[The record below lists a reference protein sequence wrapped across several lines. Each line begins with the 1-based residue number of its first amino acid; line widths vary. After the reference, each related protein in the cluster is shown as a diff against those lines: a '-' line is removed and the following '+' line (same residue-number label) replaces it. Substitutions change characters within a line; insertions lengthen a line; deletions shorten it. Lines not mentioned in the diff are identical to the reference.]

1 MGALFLLTLVPIW
14 ASTVCKAEFSLAI
27 FINHFLLS
35 YDWSLSWNGSGYQ
48 EFIRQTKVIEKSRL
62 QDKSSEWKSSS
73 RILIHNGMYSIVLY
87 TTVQY
92 TQCEQD
98 VMPIIKNVVDTV

>member
-1 MGALFLLTLVPIW
+1 M
-14 ASTVCKAEFSLAI
+14 
-27 FINHFLLS
+27 
-35 YDWSLSWNGSGYQ
+35 
-48 EFIRQTKVIEKSRL
+48 IEKSRL